1 MISVI
6 MSTFNNEDSITTSIE
21 SILNQTY
28 DDFDFL
34 IIDDD
39 SHDSTLD
46 ILKEFESNDKRV
58 KIFKNNENIGLTK
71 SLNKL
76 INLSNKKYIARQD
89 ADDIY
94 LPKRL
99 ELQANYI
106 ENGNISACT
115 TLAKLID
122 SDKVR
127 PKISHYL
134 PQKIIIKRKNP
145 FIHGTLLIRKS
156 LIEEMGLYDEN
167 FYYSQDYKL
176 FYDLIK
182 KGNKVGVLKKPLYKL
197 NTKNNISSKRKAQQA
212 YYANC
217 VKKQILPKYIK

>member
-6 MSTFNNEDSITTSIE
+6 MSTFNNEDSITASIE

-39 SHDSTLD
+39 SHDSTSD

-89 ADDIY
+89 ADDIS

-99 ELQANYI
+99 ELQINYI

-145 FIHGTLLIRKS
+145 FIHGTLLIKKS

-197 NTKNNISSKRKAQQA
+197 NTKNNISSKRKTQQA

>member
-6 MSTFNNEDSITTSIE
+6 MSTFNNEDTIKSSVK

-28 DDFDFL
+28 TDFNLL

-39 SHDSTLD
+39 SKDSTFD
-46 ILKEFESNDKRV
+46 ILKVLESNDKRI
-58 KIFKNNENIGLTK
+58 KIFKNSENIGLTK

-89 ADDIY
+89 ADDIS

-99 ELQANYI
+99 ELQVKYMEASNLL
-106 ENGNISACT
+106 ACT
-115 TLAKLID
+115 TLAILMD

-134 PQKIIIKRKNP
+134 PQKIVIKRKNP
-145 FIHGTLLIRKS
+145 FIHGTLLVKKS
-156 LIEEMGLYDEN
+156 LMEDIGLYDEN

-176 FYDLIK
+176 FYDLVK
-182 KGNKVGVLKKPLYKL
+182 KDVKVGVLKKPLYKL
-197 NTKNNISSKRKAQQA
+197 NTKNNISSNKREQQA

-217 VKKQILPKYIK
+217 VKKQILPEYIK

>member
-6 MSTFNNEDSITTSIE
+6 MSTFNNEDTIKSSVK

-28 DDFDFL
+28 TDFNLL
-34 IIDDD
+34 IVDDD
-39 SHDSTLD
+39 SNDSTFD
-46 ILKEFESNDKRV
+46 ILKVLESNDKRI
-58 KIFKNNENIGLTK
+58 KIFKNSENIGLTR

-89 ADDIY
+89 ADDIS

-99 ELQANYI
+99 ELQIKYMEASNLL
-106 ENGNISACT
+106 ACT
-115 TLAKLID
+115 TLAILMD
-122 SDKVR
+122 SNKVR

-134 PQKIIIKRKNP
+134 PQKIVIKRKNP
-145 FIHGTLLIRKS
+145 FIHGTLLVKKS
-156 LIEEMGLYDEN
+156 LMENIGLYDEN

-176 FYDLIK
+176 FYDLVK
-182 KGNKVGVLKKPLYKL
+182 KDVKVGVLKKPLYKL
-197 NTKNNISSKRKAQQA
+197 NTKNNISSNKREQQA

-217 VKKQILPKYIK
+217 VKKQILPEYIK

>member
-1 MISVI
+1 
-6 MSTFNNEDSITTSIE
+6 MSTFNNEDTIKSSVK

-28 DDFDFL
+28 TDFNLL

-39 SHDSTLD
+39 SKDSTFD
-46 ILKEFESNDKRV
+46 ILKVLESNDKRI
-58 KIFKNNENIGLTK
+58 KIFKNSENIGLTK

-89 ADDIY
+89 ADDIS

-99 ELQANYI
+99 ELQVKYMEASNLL
-106 ENGNISACT
+106 ACT
-115 TLAKLID
+115 TLAILMD

-134 PQKIIIKRKNP
+134 PQKIVIKRKNP
-145 FIHGTLLIRKS
+145 FIHGTLLVKKS
-156 LIEEMGLYDEN
+156 LMEDIGLYDEN

-176 FYDLIK
+176 FYDLVK
-182 KGNKVGVLKKPLYKL
+182 KDVKVGVLKKPLYKL
-197 NTKNNISSKRKAQQA
+197 NTKNNISSNKREQQA

-217 VKKQILPKYIK
+217 VKKQILPEYIK

>member
-6 MSTFNNEDSITTSIE
+6 MSTFNNEDTIKSSVK

-28 DDFDFL
+28 TDFNLL

-39 SHDSTLD
+39 SKDSTFD
-46 ILKEFESNDKRV
+46 ILKVLESNDKRI
-58 KIFKNNENIGLTK
+58 KIFKNSENIGLTK

-89 ADDIY
+89 ADDIS

-99 ELQANYI
+99 ELQVKYMEASNLL
-106 ENGNISACT
+106 ACT
-115 TLAKLID
+115 TLAILMD

-134 PQKIIIKRKNP
+134 PQKIVIKRKNP
-145 FIHGTLLIRKS
+145 FIHGTLLVKKS
-156 LIEEMGLYDEN
+156 LMEDIGLYDEN
-167 FYYSQDYKL
+167 F
-176 FYDLIK
+176 F
-182 KGNKVGVLKKPLYKL
+182 
-197 NTKNNISSKRKAQQA
+197 
-212 YYANC
+212 
-217 VKKQILPKYIK
+217 